1 MKHFRILTLLL
12 MAGVLYCAAQDAVK
26 KKEEATAPVV
36 SAEMKFRARSCAY
49 DLEYSVSAA
58 GNFKRRDTYWEGEI
72 GEIDIV
78 LIPLQFFKGNDYVVA
93 LGLGT
98 KENSVLMSVFD
109 PAGKRLPIVA
119 DEQEGRVL
127 LAIKPEVS
135 GAHYVRLELRKTSS
149 VPTYGVLTYL
159 YR

>member
-1 MKHFRILTLLL
+1 MKHFRILALLL

-26 KKEEATAPVV
+26 KEEPAAPII
-36 SAEMKFRARSCAY
+36 SAEMKFHARSSAY

-58 GNFKRRDTYWEGEI
+58 GNFKRRDTYWEGAI
-72 GEIDIV
+72 GGVDIV

-98 KENSVLMSVFD
+98 KENSVLMTVFD
-109 PAGKRLPIVA
+109 PAGKQMPVA
-119 DEQEGRVL
+119 AYEQEGRVL
-127 LAIKPEVS
+127 LEIKPEVS
-135 GAHYVRLELRKTSS
+135 GAHYVRLEQRKASS
-149 VPTYGVLTYL
+149 APTYGVLTYL